1 MKKIYVFDLC
11 HTLYDSNTTFEFIS
25 YVRGGVIFR
34 VLKNK
39 IVKKI
44 VVLLGKLINK
54 DIYRLFFIYQLNGM
68 TKDEL
73 LERASSFVEVV
84 LDNKKNTQIHE
95 ILEREKK
102 LGSTCVIVSASLDVI
117 VEAVSAHL
125 GIDMFYAS
133 ELMYEDNKSTGRLK
147 YDLLGEKS
155 NLSFIKENNDDLEC
169 VVTDNISDLL
179 LVKMAR
185 TSVILSR
192 LKNVQ
197 FWLDNNIPVD
207 FIIK

>member
-73 LERASSFVEVV
+73 LERASS
-84 LDNKKNTQIHE
+84 
-95 ILEREKK
+95 
-102 LGSTCVIVSASLDVI
+102 
-117 VEAVSAHL
+117 
-125 GIDMFYAS
+125 
-133 ELMYEDNKSTGRLK
+133 
-147 YDLLGEKS
+147 
-155 NLSFIKENNDDLEC
+155 
-169 VVTDNISDLL
+169 
-179 LVKMAR
+179 
-185 TSVILSR
+185 
-192 LKNVQ
+192 
-197 FWLDNNIPVD
+197 
-207 FIIK
+207 